1 MKVAFYNHTE
11 AVSGAEI
18 SLLLTARHIQGI
30 EPMIFAP
37 EGELLDR
44 AREQELAVVPI
55 RSHRARMTRNP
66 LRLARDLFGMVR
78 AGWTLA
84 GAVRRHRIDLIHANS
99 IRAGMIASLFTWL
112 HRRPVVWHVRDIP
125 PSGIMGKAIERLGAM
140 AAHAIIGISQ
150 AVVHSFDRARLGS
163 KLHLVHNGMELRET
177 TPSLQEEH
185 RLRMRREL
193 DTPEEQPVIAVIGQI
208 APWKRQEDAIRALR
222 KLTERG
228 SNAMLWIVGEPKFRE
243 ENVQYDANLRQ
254 LVRELQL
261 DGRVRF
267 TGFRRDILE
276 ICAAADLLLLCS
288 DNEPFGRV
296 IIEAMSQSLPVV
308 ATDSGGVPEIVVHGK
323 TGLLYRVGDID
334 GLVGNI
340 SELLEY
346 PGLRQ
351 GMGYLGAERVREAF
365 TIQGTARRVEEIYAK
380 LAALNSGMEY
390 HIQPNSEPA
399 KRAERAERGVAI

>member
-66 LRLARDLFGMVR
+66 LRLARDLFGMIR

-84 GAVRRHRIDLIHANS
+84 REVKRHRIDLIHANS

-112 HRRPVVWHVRDIP
+112 HHRPVVWHVRDMP
-125 PSGIMGKAIERLGAM
+125 PSGWIGKAIERLGSM
-140 AAHAIIGISQ
+140 AAHAVIGISQ
-150 AVVHSFDRARLGS
+150 AVVHSFDQARLGS
-163 KLHLVHNGMELRET
+163 KLYLVHNGMELQET
-177 TPSLQEEH
+177 MPSLQAEH
-185 RLRMRREL
+185 RARLRREL
-193 DTPEEQPVIAVIGQI
+193 DTSEGLPVMVMIGQI

-222 KLTERG
+222 ELADRG
-228 SNAMLWIVGEPKFRE
+228 SNAVLWIVGESKFRE
-243 ENVQYDANLRQ
+243 ENVQYDTILRQ

-261 DGRVRF
+261 DERVRF

-276 ICAAADLLLLCS
+276 ICSAADLLLLCS

-308 ATDSGGVPEIVVHGK
+308 ATDSGGVPDIVVHGK

-334 GLVGNI
+334 GLVRNI
-340 SELLEY
+340 SGILEY

-365 TIQGTARRVEEIYAK
+365 TIQGTARRVEEIYTK
-380 LAALNSGMEY
+380 LAALKGGMEY
-390 HIQPNSEPA
+390 HVE
-399 KRAERAERGVAI
+399 RAERAERGVAF